1 METGQK
7 PLVSVLIVN
16 WNGKHHLTECLDSI
30 TAQRFRDFEVVLV
43 DNGSSDGSADFV
55 CAEYPWV
62 KVVSLTGNTGFANG
76 NNVAA
81 AHASG
86 DYLVTLN
93 NDTWVDPGWLQ
104 ALVAAAGSDPA
115 VGMVGSRVCTYAD
128 PERLDSLGVRICLD
142 GMTRGALRGARFG
155 DLVCSAVEPIL
166 LPSACAALYK
176 RAMLAETGFFDS
188 DFFAYCE
195 DTDLGL
201 RGRLA
206 GWSAVLATSAVVRH
220 KYSQTGGEIS
230 PLKLRLVER
239 NHYWVALKSFP
250 LPLLCLLP
258 FMTVGRYLQQ
268 GLAFFRGTWHQ
279 KAGLPGPAPG
289 SWALVAALLQG
300 TWEALAGCSK
310 MLARRRKIQALRRL
324 STAEVWQLFRRYRLT
339 FRELFDHAS

>member
-1 METGQK
+1 METSHT

-16 WNGKHHLTECLDSI
+16 WNGKDHLPECLDSLA
-30 TAQRFRDFEVVLV
+30 AQSYRDFEVILV
-43 DNGSSDGSADFV
+43 DNGSSDGSTDFLRTG
-55 CAEYPWV
+55 YPWV
-62 KVVSLTGNTGFANG
+62 KVIPLTGNTGFANG

-81 AHASG
+81 AHAAG

-104 ALVAAAGSDPA
+104 NLVTVAERYPD
-115 VGMVGSRVCTYAD
+115 VGMVGSRICKYAD
-128 PERLDSLGVRICLD
+128 PERIDSLGVRICLD
-142 GMTRGALRGARFG
+142 GMTRGAFRGVRFA
-155 DLVCSAVEPIL
+155 DLDCSTVEPIL

-176 RAMLAETGFFDS
+176 RVMLDEIGLFDA

-201 RGRLA
+201 RARLA
-206 GWSAVLATSAVVRH
+206 GWDAVLATEAVVRH

-258 FMTVGRYLQQ
+258 FMTMGRYLQQ
-268 GLAFFRGTWHQ
+268 GRAFFRGTWHQ
-279 KAGLPGPAPG
+279 KAGLPDSSSGAWP
-289 SWALVAALLQG
+289 LVAALLQG
-300 TWEALAGCSK
+300 TWEALAGCRM
-310 MLARRRKIQALRRL
+310 MLAKRRKVQALRRL
-324 STAEVWQLFRRYRLT
+324 STKEVWQLFKQYRLT
-339 FRELFDHAS
+339 FRELFI